1 MRSVGR
7 RRRDSPLE
15 GRKEGRKKE
24 EESAKLRGRGRE
36 GVGQRAEGGRA
47 LEEFRGEPLRSLFV
61 PAHKRQNWPTER
73 DETDV
78 VERNGDTGR

>member
-1 MRSVGR
+1 MR
-7 RRRDSPLE
+7 LE
-15 GRKEGRKKE
+15 RQ
-24 EESAKLRGRGRE
+24 RE
-36 GVGQRAEGGRA
+36 GDRPTEGGRA

-61 PAHKRQNWPTER
+61 PAHKRQNCPTER